1 MKIALLARIHR
12 LYSHQ
17 RLREAALERGYELDM
32 IDTLGCFMCLS
43 QGHAA
48 VHASARA
55 PDHYDAVIPRIGASA
70 ISYGLAVVRQFEA
83 EGVTVL
89 NSAEGIAAAGDKLHS
104 MQMLARD
111 GIDLPL
117 TTFAQDPRQAEA
129 VLDTVGGAP
138 VIIKLLEG
146 SLGMGVILA
155 ETRKTA
161 VSIIRAFR
169 GANVNI
175 LVQQFVSESAG
186 TDVRALVVG
195 DEVVAAMKRTGVKGE
210 FRSNLHRG
218 GSAEPVELTPQE
230 KDIALRASRT
240 IGLQVSG
247 VDLLRSS
254 RGPVVLEVNSSPGI
268 EGIEKATGID
278 VAGKIIELL
287 VSQVRR
293 SDNHSP
299 APTPGEIH

>member
-1 MKIALLARIHR
+1 MKIALLARVHR

-17 RLREAALERGYELDM
+17 RLREAALERGHELDM
-32 IDTLGCFMCLS
+32 IDTLGCFMSLR
-43 QGHAA
+43 QGQAI
-48 VHASARA
+48 VHESTRE
-55 PDHYDAVIPRIGASA
+55 PGHYDAVIPRVGASA

-83 EGVTVL
+83 EGVFVL
-89 NSAEGIAAAGDKLHS
+89 NPAASIAAAGDKLHS
-104 MQMLARD
+104 MQMMARD

-117 TTFAQDPRQAEA
+117 TTFAHDSRQADA

-155 ETRKTA
+155 ETHKTA

-175 LVQQFVSESAG
+175 LVQQFVAESAG
-186 TDVRALVVG
+186 TDLRAFVVG
-195 DEVVAAMKRTGVKGE
+195 DEVVAAMKRTGKEGE

-218 GSAEPVELTPQE
+218 GHAEPIELTEQE
-230 KDIALRASRT
+230 KDIALRAARC
-240 IGLQVSG
+240 IGLGVSG
-247 VDLLRSS
+247 VDLLRAAH
-254 RGPVVLEVNSSPGI
+254 GPVVLEVNSSPGI

-278 VAGKIIELL
+278 VAGKIIDLL
-287 VSQVRR
+287 ASKVASAT
-293 SDNHSP
+293 DHNNG
-299 APTPGEIH
+299 AA